1 MPSSLPE
8 LPYEYDALEPQIDA
22 DDGNPSHQARSS
34 VHRQRERRS
43 GWQRTG
49 EQKQRR
55 ADLRFERRA

>member
-8 LPYEYDALEPQIDA
+8 LPYAYDALEPQIDA
-22 DDGNPSHQARSS
+22 HDGNPSHQTRSS

-49 EQKQRR
+49 EEKQRR
-55 ADLRFERRA
+55 ADLRFECRA